1 MSIYKLKSDYAKA
14 GVEDLVYSTKER
26 TLRIVPF
33 CDLLSEVM
41 LQTNDTPD
49 SLILS
54 LTESIHL
61 NFVLAKRFSKSTC
74 SSTAERSKKCNESE
88 KSEDVRVDQDGSLH
102 MIVEP
107 CVSDENVRRSTRKRT
122 VRVITDS

>member
-1 MSIYKLKSDYAKA
+1 
-14 GVEDLVYSTKER
+14 
-26 TLRIVPF
+26 
-33 CDLLSEVM
+33 M

-54 LTESIHL
+54 VTESIHL
-61 NFVLAKRFSKSTC
+61 NSILAKRFSKSTC

-102 MIVEP
+102 TIEEP
-107 CVSDENVRRSTRKRT
+107 CISDENVRRSTRKIT
-122 VRVITDS
+122 VRVRYLVRRFLFYPRSFLIVNVAIRDTNFLNCNEEKKVLHML